1 MRALAFPGGDYNI
14 CSIKMSASPQPAA
27 RRRPRQLGLEFRTWG
42 GARAG
47 AGRKPGGARA
57 GVVHRARG
65 EWTRP
70 MPLHVTLRMAPHV
83 YNLRSRRSFR
93 VIEAALRIG
102 GDRFDVR
109 VVQFSVQGNHIHLL
123 VEAPDR
129 RALARAIQGFSIR
142 VAKGLNRMMGR
153 KGRVFDDRYH
163 ARVLRTPTEVRRA
176 IHYVLENA
184 RRDAAERGETYAP
197 GYVDPY
203 SSAGAP
209 DLALPP
215 AQTWLLRT
223 GWKRAGP

>member
-1 MRALAFPGGDYNI
+1 MSALAFAGGRYNI
-14 CSIKMSASPQPAA
+14 CSIKMSASPQPAR
-27 RRRPRQLGLEFRTWG
+27 RRRPRQLALEFRTWG
-42 GARAG
+42 GKRAG
-47 AGRKPGGARA
+47 AGRKPRGARA

-93 VIEAALRIG
+93 VIEAALRAG

-123 VEAPDR
+123 VEAPHR

-163 ARVLRTPTEVRRA
+163 ARVLRTPTEVRHA

-184 RRDAAERGETYAP
+184 RKHAAQRGETYAP

-215 AQTWLLRT
+215 AQTWLLRV
-223 GWKRAGP
+223 GWTRAGP